1 MPEKLPRSLPC
12 LNIQAGIKQL
22 EGNKDLYIKL
32 LKKFA
37 ECNHDLAEKITDN
50 LANNE
55 EKKARIQ
62 AHSTKGVSGS
72 LGATELYL
80 ASAALE
86 VAITQGK
93 TENALQDFATILK
106 TVLQSITALL
116 HDQEGNDPT
125 PATEKDVDLNALFPL
140 LDKLDAY
147 LQAGDFN
154 ALECYVTL
162 QKSVENT
169 VVTEEVDT
177 WEASVNRFEYKQ
189 VAGKL
194 AMLRIRLRNRTF

>member
-1 MPEKLPRSLPC
+1 MSEKLPRSLPC
-12 LNIQAGIKQL
+12 LDIQAGIKQL

-37 ECNHDLAEKITDN
+37 ECNHDLAKKITDN

-86 VAITQGK
+86 IAITQGK

-106 TVLQSITALL
+106 TVLRSIAALL
-116 HDQEGNDPT
+116 HDLEDNDPAPT
-125 PATEKDVDLNALFPL
+125 TEKDVDLDILLPL
-140 LDKLDAY
+140 LEKLDAY
-147 LQAGDFN
+147 LRVGDFN
-154 ALECYVTL
+154 ALGCYVNL
-162 QKSVENT
+162 QKIVRNT
-169 VVTEEVDT
+169 VVTEEVNT
-177 WEASVNRFEYKQ
+177 WEAYINRFEYKQ
-189 VAGKL
+189 VAEKL
-194 AMLRIRLRNRTF
+194 AMLQIRLRNRTF

>member
-1 MPEKLPRSLPC
+1 MSEKVPRSLPC
-12 LNIQAGIKQL
+12 LDIQAGIKQL
-22 EGNKDLYIKL
+22 EGNKDLYVKL

-86 VAITQGK
+86 IAITQGK
-93 TENALQDFATILK
+93 TENALQDFASILK
-106 TVLQSITALL
+106 TVLQSIAALL
-116 HDQEGNDPT
+116 HDQEHKFSA
-125 PATEKDVDLNALFPL
+125 PATEKDVDLDIILPL
-140 LDKLDAY
+140 LDKLDTY

-162 QKSVENT
+162 QKSIENT
-169 VVTEEVDT
+169 VVTEEVNT
-177 WEASVNRFEYKQ
+177 WEAYINRFEYKQ
-189 VAGKL
+189 VAQKL
-194 AMLRIRLRNRTF
+194 AMLQMRLRNRTL